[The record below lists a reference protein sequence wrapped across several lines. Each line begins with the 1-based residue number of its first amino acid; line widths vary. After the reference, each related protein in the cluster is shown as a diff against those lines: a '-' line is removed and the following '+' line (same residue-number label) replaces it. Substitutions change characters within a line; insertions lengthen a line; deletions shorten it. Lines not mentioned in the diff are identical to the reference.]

1 MAGRLRTG
9 VIALSLLVVLYVLIG
24 GVLGQTSGAGAY
36 KQLAVLSEVLNRI
49 RGEYVEPPDM
59 SYVTTGAL
67 HGLLESL
74 DPYSAYLTPKE
85 FKEYQARK
93 GKSEADVGV
102 VLSKNSY
109 IIVISTLP
117 DSPAERAEL
126 RSGNVL
132 ESIGGFTTR
141 EMSVAQAYLLLEGE
155 AGTAVSVS
163 VINPFITAA
172 TKMELIRAK
181 PRKAQVLTTKLEDGI
196 AYAKVASF
204 PPGRTAEL
212 ERALKRL
219 QSRGARK
226 LVLDLRGAASGEME
240 EGISTARL
248 FLERGLIT
256 YTRGQQSPREDFA
269 AEPGNVVWK
278 GSVAVLID
286 RGTAGPAEI
295 VASAL
300 LDNKRAEVLGTR
312 SFGKGSIQRLIR
324 LDGGAA
330 LLLSVAK
337 YYSPSG
343 LAIQDNA
350 VTPSVPVARSTN
362 PFQPA
367 PLLHHA
373 LPAPADPVVL
383 KALEILRGEAR
394 KKAA

>member
-9 VIALSLLVVLYVLIG
+9 VIALSLVVVLYVLIG
-24 GVLGQTSGAGAY
+24 GVLGQTSGEGAY

-49 RGEYVEPPDM
+49 RGEYVESPDM
-59 SYVTTGAL
+59 AYVTTGAL

-102 VLSKNSY
+102 VLSKNGY

-126 RSGNVL
+126 RSGNVI

-155 AGTAVSVS
+155 PGTAVSVS
-163 VINPFITAA
+163 VINPFSTSA

-219 QSRGARK
+219 QSRGAHK
-226 LVLDLRGAASGEME
+226 LVLDLRGTASGEME
-240 EGISTARL
+240 EGISAARL

-269 AEPGNVVWK
+269 AEPGKVVWK

-367 PLLHHA
+367 PLLRHA